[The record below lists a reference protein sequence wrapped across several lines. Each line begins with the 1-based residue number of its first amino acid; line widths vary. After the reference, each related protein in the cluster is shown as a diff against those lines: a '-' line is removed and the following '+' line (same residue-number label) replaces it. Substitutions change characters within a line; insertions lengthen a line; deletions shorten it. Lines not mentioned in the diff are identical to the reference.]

1 MRVRLGERVLTYVI
15 LAVFSLSAL
24 LPLLGVALTA
34 LTPQDEGSATLS
46 LPSRLAPGNLVQAWT
61 TSGFSNYLT
70 SSAIVAG
77 SVVLASTVLAIPA
90 AFAFAKL
97 RFAGQ
102 TVLFYLCIVGLT
114 VPQEAYVIATY
125 FTFRTVGITD
135 TYLAVILPQIAQSLS
150 FGIFWLRNFFV
161 GMPDSLIEAARLDG
175 APDRAV
181 LWRVVAP
188 LARPAI
194 LTMVML
200 VFMWTWNDFLWS
212 LVMISSESLRTA
224 PLALTFFQGRYLT
237 NFPLLAA
244 AAVLVALP
252 IVVLYLILQRYFI
265 RGLLSGAV
273 K

>member
-1 MRVRLGERVLTYVI
+1 MRVRLGERVLTYVV
-15 LAVFSLSAL
+15 LAVFSISAL
-24 LPLLGVALTA
+24 VPLLGVVLTA
-34 LTPQDEGSATLS
+34 LTPQEEGGASLS
-46 LPSRLAPGNLVQAWT
+46 LPSTLAPQNLVQAWT
-61 TSGFSNYLT
+61 TSGFGGYLA

-77 SVVLASTVLAIPA
+77 SVVVVSTLLAIPA

-97 RFAGQ
+97 RFAGR

-125 FTFRTVGITD
+125 FTFREVGITD

-175 APDRAV
+175 APTRAV

-194 LTMVML
+194 LTLVML

-224 PLALTFFQGRYLT
+224 PLALTFFQGRFLT

-252 IVVLYLILQRYFI
+252 IVLLYLVLQRYFI
-265 RGLLSGAV
+265 QGLLSGAV